1 MHLITH
7 NSQLLA
13 FFNNNKTKILKNGLR
28 ARIKGFTLI
37 SATISR
43 FSFHSSF
50 YFFFI
55 EGNNGLVSLKILYA
69 ITWRL

>member
-1 MHLITH
+1 MHRFILYGPLMHLITH

-13 FFNNNKTKILKNGLR
+13 FFFNNNKTKILKNGLR

-43 FSFHSSF
+43 FSFHNSF
-50 YFFFI
+50 YF
-55 EGNNGLVSLKILYA
+55 LLKV
-69 ITWRL
+69 ITDW